1 MRYSLAVFDFDGTLV
16 DSEACIRQSF
26 ERALDEHHAGTSTRI
41 LKEWIGLP
49 LQTLIRSACGLI
61 VG

>member
-16 DSEACIRQSF
+16 DSEACIRQSL

-41 LKEWIGLP
+41 LRVDRPAAADAHQISV
-49 LQTLIRSACGLI
+49 RYLI